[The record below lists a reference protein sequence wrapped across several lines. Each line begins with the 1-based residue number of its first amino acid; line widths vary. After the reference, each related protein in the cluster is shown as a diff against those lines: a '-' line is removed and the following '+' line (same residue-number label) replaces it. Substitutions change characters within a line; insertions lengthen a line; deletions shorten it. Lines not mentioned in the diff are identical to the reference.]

1 MVIDTEAVS
10 DGRRLWQKR
19 GVIAPRN
26 PRKARP
32 PLTQAR
38 LEELA
43 LTYVGRFAT
52 TRSKL
57 SDYLARK
64 LRERGWE
71 GPSEPDPRAIAER
84 LAARGYIDDAGYAL
98 SKAQALSARG
108 YGKRRLVEKLR
119 VSGVDEED
127 SAAAREHSDRESLA
141 AALRFAQRRRIG
153 PFADADPADA
163 RTRDKALGAMIRA
176 GHAFALARA
185 IVRLEP
191 GKPVD
196 MDALA
201 ESAGLT
207 SR

>member
-10 DGRRLWQKR
+10 DGRGLWQKR

-26 PRKARP
+26 PRRARP
-32 PLTQAR
+32 ALTQAR

-52 TRSKL
+52 TRARL
-57 SDYLARK
+57 SAYLARK
-64 LRERGWE
+64 LREWGWE
-71 GPSEPDPRAIAER
+71 GASEPDPQAMAER
-84 LAARGYIDDAGYAL
+84 LAAKGYVDDAGYAL

-127 SAAAREHSDRESLA
+127 GAAAREHSDRESLA

-153 PFADADPADA
+153 PFAEAASADA

-176 GHAFALARA
+176 GHPFALAQA

-196 MDALA
+196 MEALA
-201 ESAGLT
+201 ETAGLT
-207 SR
+207 PM